1 MAAEPG
7 FEVETT
13 ADADLGETLFVSL
26 SGVGLAGV
34 SALDYLVR
42 QLDLEQIGHVSTH
55 GLPDIAPFEDG
66 RPRHP
71 MRLYSDDDI
80 DATVL
85 VSELFVPTWA
95 ADPFAEALR
104 TWLTESGIREVA
116 VLHGVPFPHGPDE
129 HDVFYVANSAYRDRR
144 LEDTGIRPLRGGVFD
159 GVVGELTV
167 WSLAADAPPVGVF
180 VTPTHP
186 PGPDLDAALLFL
198 DALQTVYDF
207 ELDEAELRRTAED
220 RKRHYQ
226 ELADRLQAMQGSEGE
241 LMGRDAPDD
250 RMYM

>member
-1 MAAEPG
+1 MSAEPG

-26 SGVGLAGV
+26 SGVGLAGL
-34 SALDYLVR
+34 SALDYLAR
-42 QLDLEQIGHVSTH
+42 QFELEQIGHVSTH

-66 RPRHP
+66 QPRHP

-80 DATVL
+80 DATIL
-85 VSELFVPTWA
+85 VTELFVPTWA
-95 ADPFAEALR
+95 ADSFAEALR
-104 TWLTESGIREVA
+104 TWLTGSSIREVTL
-116 VLHGVPFPHGPDE
+116 LHGVPFPHAPDE

-144 LEDTGIRPLRGGVFD
+144 LEDTEIRPLKGGVFD
-159 GVVGELTV
+159 GVVGELAV

-186 PGPDLDAALLFL
+186 PGPDFDAALLFL
-198 DALQTVYDF
+198 DALQDVYDF

-226 ELADRLQAMQGSEGE
+226 ELADQLQAMQETDPSR
-241 LMGRDAPDD
+241 MGRDAPED

>member
-1 MAAEPG
+1 MSAEPG

-26 SGVGLAGV
+26 SGVGLAGL

-42 QLDLEQIGHVSTH
+42 QLELEQIGHVSTH

-71 MRLYSDDDI
+71 MRLYSGDDI

-85 VSELFVPTWA
+85 VSELFVPTWT
-95 ADPFAEALR
+95 ADSFAEALR
-104 TWLTESGIREVA
+104 TWVA
-116 VLHGVPFPHGPDE
+116 GTDIDEMVVLNGVPFPHGPDE
-129 HDVFYVANSAYRDRR
+129 HAVFYVANSAYRDRH
-144 LEDTGIRPLRGGVFD
+144 LGNAEIRPLKGGVFD

-198 DALQTVYDF
+198 DALQGVYDF

-220 RKRHYQ
+220 LKRHYQ
-226 ELADRLQAMQGSEGE
+226 ELADRLQAMQESDGG